1 MKRVINVIAVAIVM
15 TFLGAGLA
23 QAYSFGATTVS
34 HDGSQRGAGKGS
46 FYPVGWDG
54 IRLEPTLKDLKKD
67 DMQTYIE
74 GKAMRATQLAVK
86 VQSGRRGD
94 GKDWWVTLST
104 RTAYAGASTG
114 SAFTEVKVCMD
125 RAWKKDP
132 CKVSADRQW

>member
-1 MKRVINVIAVAIVM
+1 MKRALNTVAVAIVM

-23 QAYSFGATTVS
+23 QAYSFGSTTVS
-34 HDGSQRGAGKGS
+34 HDGSARGAGKGS

-54 IRLEPTLKDLKKD
+54 IRLKPTLKDLKKD

-74 GKAMRATQLAVK
+74 GKAARGPQLQVK

-94 GKDWWVTLST
+94 GKDWWATLTT

-114 SAFTEVKVCMD
+114 SALATTKVCMD
-125 RAWKKDP
+125 KAWALDP
-132 CKVSADRQW
+132 CKESKSQWW